1 MQFFVGGKL
10 SFKNE
15 ERSTDVQDIF
25 PYIVIKRMGE
35 TRFDSCHPLKM
46 RCQGWLCL
54 VGSFLGGFVALI
66 LDLDRRN
73 ILQRHSYPHTT
84 WQDSKDEMF
93 CEGTFIRWGS
103 VGWPGGALR
112 ETDMRRR
119 EGGLVGVG
127 KAGRR

>member
-54 VGSFLGGFVALI
+54 VGSFFGGFVALI
-66 LDLDRRN
+66 LDLDCAG
-73 ILQRHSYPHTT
+73 IYC
-84 WQDSKDEMF
+84 K
-93 CEGTFIRWGS
+93 GTAVRTPLGKTVRMRCSVKEPLFGGAVS
-103 VGWPGGALR
+103 VGL
-112 ETDMRRR
+112 
-119 EGGLVGVG
+119 
-127 KAGRR
+127 AGR